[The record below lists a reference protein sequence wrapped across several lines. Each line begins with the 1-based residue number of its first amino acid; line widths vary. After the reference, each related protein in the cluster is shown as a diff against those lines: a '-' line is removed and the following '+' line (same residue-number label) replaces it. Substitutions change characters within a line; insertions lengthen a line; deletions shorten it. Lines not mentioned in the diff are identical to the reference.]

1 MANPERGGW
10 TETAK
15 KWAIRGGIV
24 AGVIGLVTNPNATIA
39 AAGII
44 LGGWFLRRD

>member
-10 TETAK
+10 KETAK

-24 AGVIGLVTNPNATIA
+24 AGLIGIIAIIA
-39 AAGII
+39 A
-44 LGGWFLRRD
+44 